1 MLMSTLYSCVLIVR
15 YLCKLLSYIGLK
27 SEYKS
32 QDLAWNLH
40 SLLRPQY
47 VCCCCL
53 LVSIS
58 PTFFYETWIYFYLKV
73 RDFCIL
79 HHFTHSL
86 SYNTHSWIIEY
97 YLGTS
102 TYLLEK
108 KTCKTIVSFLNPAS
122 FCSLCPGSPVAVNTA
137 DAQLSKYCDGRIQKY
152 SNFRFTKKPS

>member
-1 MLMSTLYSCVLIVR
+1 MVPSVVVWSTPLVVVLSKTKLSLFTFKLKFTKKVSFRRFKKKRFNLEDENIMLMSTLYSCVLIVT
-15 YLCKLLSYIGLK
+15 YVSYIGLK

-47 VCCCCL
+47 VCCCL
-53 LVSIS
+53 LVSIF

-86 SYNTHSWIIEY
+86 SYNTHSWIIE
-97 YLGTS
+97 
-102 TYLLEK
+102 
-108 KTCKTIVSFLNPAS
+108 
-122 FCSLCPGSPVAVNTA
+122 
-137 DAQLSKYCDGRIQKY
+137 
-152 SNFRFTKKPS
+152 